1 MKAKHFQKSD
11 APRRFVRRKPDKLYE
26 VTARNEPERNALL
39 ESTVRDPGKL
49 TVALTTTDS
58 TMRARVI
65 QRLQQEHGNIYVQR
79 VIAALASMNNS
90 SPVIQRQQRKKPKA
104 NSPATTTIGPPRT
117 SIYSIK
123 GKSLAE
129 VATAYASRDEA
140 GSVEWRPHLSYKDS
154 GTTGKIT
161 SATVTV
167 PMNVTLPIWNPP
179 ASTGPKTK
187 AEWNRARNALK
198 AHEDGHIKLVHKH
211 FSDFANKLIGKTP
224 EEAQT
229 LLDETSANL
238 QQESDE
244 YDVKTDHGRK
254 TGTVIDTSVEE
265 KEQEEAAKKRAQK
278 K

>member
-1 MKAKHFQKSD
+1 MKAKQLQKMATPHRFFQ
-11 APRRFVRRKPDKLYE
+11 RKPVPFYT
-26 VTARNEPERNALL
+26 VAGRSEPGRDALL
-39 ESTVRDPGKL
+39 ERTVRDPGQL
-49 TVALTTTDS
+49 AITLTTTDGA
-58 TMRARVI
+58 TRARVI
-65 QRLQQEHGNIYVQR
+65 RRLQQEHGNIYVQR
-79 VIAALASMNNS
+79 VIAAFTSVNNS

-117 SIYSIK
+117 STYSIK
-123 GKSLAE
+123 GKSLTE

-198 AHEDGHIKLVHKH
+198 AHEDGHIELVHKH
-211 FSDFANKLIGKTP
+211 FGGLADKLIGKTP
-224 EEAQT
+224 AEAEA
-229 LLDETSANL
+229 LFKETTANL
-238 QQESDE
+238 QRESDE
-244 YDVKTDHGRK
+244 YDVKTDHGRN
-254 TGTVIDTSVEE
+254 TGTVIDISIEE
-265 KEQEEAAKKRAQK
+265 KERVDAAKKGTQK

>member
-1 MKAKHFQKSD
+1 MKAKQLQKMATPHRFFQW
-11 APRRFVRRKPDKLYE
+11 KPVPFHAVAD
-26 VTARNEPERNALL
+26 RGEPGRDALL
-39 ESTVRDPGKL
+39 EHTVRDPGQL
-49 TVALTTTDS
+49 AITLTTTDS
-58 TMRARVI
+58 AMRVQVI
-65 QRLQQEHGNIYVQR
+65 RRLQQEHGNIYVRR
-79 VIAALASMNNS
+79 VIAAFTSVNNS
-90 SPVIQRQQRKKPKA
+90 SPVIQRQQCKKPKA

-117 SIYSIK
+117 STYSIK